1 MKKLFFVCMLTA
13 IPVFA
18 DMQYDK
24 ANKMFYSTFLAKTD
38 DQIAYNMLV
47 NMFINGWV
55 DFINTGNDIQKSI
68 NDRFGFKNNT
78 QKPADF
84 NQYLLIFLNSLTT
97 QQTLAT
103 NALWID
109 LQQPKTYDL
118 LNPLLINRGPK

>member
-1 MKKLFFVCMLTA
+1 MKKLIFVCMLTVLP
-13 IPVFA
+13 IFA

-24 ANKMFYSTFLAKTD
+24 VNKMFYSTFLSKTD

-47 NMFINGWV
+47 NMFINGWA
-55 DFINTGNDIQKSI
+55 DFINSHNDIQKSI

-78 QKPADF
+78 QKPVDF

-97 QQTLAT
+97 QKTLAT

-118 LNPLLINRGPK
+118 LNSLFTNRGPR

>member
-1 MKKLFFVCMLTA
+1 MLA
-13 IPVFA
+13 AMPICA

-24 ANKMFYSTFLAKTD
+24 VNNMFYSTFLANTG
-38 DQIAYNMLV
+38 DQIAYNICV
-47 NMFINGWV
+47 NMFIKGWA
-55 DFINTGNDIQKSI
+55 DFINYHNDIQKSI

-78 QKPADF
+78 QNPADF

-103 NALWID
+103 KALWID

-118 LNPLLINRGPK
+118 LNSLFTNGGPV